1 MLNNNCAFISGN
13 ISEPFK
19 YKFKKNGERFFE
31 TKITTERLSDTLDEI
46 PVIVSENV
54 LDVSQD
60 YTGVFSIICGRVS
73 TYNKPKGGGKSKL
86 EVYVFANSISFPEY
100 PTIDSDHVCFDGFVC
115 KPPVLRE
122 TPLGRTVCD
131 FLMAVNRNYIVS
143 DYIPCICWGKTARF
157 MSGIEVGSHVF
168 IQGRLQ
174 SRDYIKKISDSEREF
189 KKAYEVSAYKI
200 VVMDNEER
208 RVKNERSKN

>member
-13 ISEPFK
+13 ISGPFR

-31 TKITTERLSDTLDEI
+31 TKITTARLSDTLDEI

-54 LDVSQD
+54 LNVSQD

-73 TYNKPKGGGKSKL
+73 TYNKPKGGGTSKL

-100 PTIDSDHVCFDGFVC
+100 PAIDSNHVCFDGFVC
-115 KPPVLRE
+115 KPPIYRK
-122 TPLGRTVCD
+122 TSLGREIAD
-131 FLMAVNRNYIVS
+131 LLIAVNRTYMKS
-143 DYIPCICWGKTARF
+143 DYIPCICWGKTAKF
-157 MSGIEVGSHVF
+157 MSGIEVGTHVF

-174 SRDYIKKISDSEREF
+174 SRDYIKKISEDNSEVRT
-189 KKAYEVSAYKI
+189 AYEVSI
-200 VVMDNEER
+200 RRLEVIGNEKRKDQVADAE
-208 RVKNERSKN
+208 